1 MNDYFIHKN
10 CKYTDLLSNLHHG
23 FKKNPLYLP
32 NNKLGG
38 FCIDNKKLYKSILK
52 NNILHD
58 YESDLDPTN
67 LYSNYIYKTRYSR
80 SNAFNIKI
88 DEYTLKRK
96 SVVYRND
103 ENIDWGGYFNDSDK
117 NEYCYNYT
125 LGNDD
130 RYKNR
135 EDESINK
142 KYAHRNKTNI
152 SNNNMNNNV
161 KKPTN
166 FMKNKKVKNYKN
178 EYRIFT
184 NDSDNSVLV
193 SSSDDYSSS
202 EIEILAES
210 ASKHIDLKENVK
222 KNVTVEDPFGYS
234 SLFYPPFL
242 FNKERKNKKNK
253 LNTYKLNE
261 CYRILSA
268 PGIAD
273 DFYLNILD
281 WSSRNII
288 AVGIDDKLC
297 LYNNNTNKSCILFEI
312 KKLKQIKKKKK
323 KKKNDIKKY
332 ITSVKWNL
340 FSNIL
345 AVGLSDGK
353 VTIWD
358 VEKGMKIR
366 KYKNHTLRVGTL
378 GWYYFNLS
386 SGSKDTQIVTCDI
399 RCKESNY
406 NYNKNNVIIK
416 HTSEVCGLQ
425 YNNDGKQLASGS
437 NDNSVY
443 IWDTR
448 TDTINNN
455 NNNRNALFHLEKHK
469 AAVKAIS
476 YCPHKNNLLAT
487 GGGTADQKIYFWN
500 TNTGECID
508 EIDTKTQVSNIMW
521 LKCKNRIVSTH
532 SYLSTQII
540 FWDYPDL
547 NKLTTLTGHK
557 SRVLYAA
564 LSPDHTSLITASP
577 DETIRFWNIF
587 PKQNNTDFAMLSP
600 FTNSYEIVR

>member
-1 MNDYFIHKN
+1 MTTLFIK
-10 CKYTDLLSNLHHG
+10 TV
-23 FKKNPLYLP
+23 
-32 NNKLGG
+32 
-38 FCIDNKKLYKSILK
+38 
-52 NNILHD
+52 NI
-58 YESDLDPTN
+58 P
-67 LYSNYIYKTRYSR
+67 
-80 SNAFNIKI
+80 
-88 DEYTLKRK
+88 
-96 SVVYRND
+96 
-103 ENIDWGGYFNDSDK
+103 
-117 NEYCYNYT
+117 
-125 LGNDD
+125 
-130 RYKNR
+130 
-135 EDESINK
+135 
-142 KYAHRNKTNI
+142 I
-152 SNNNMNNNV
+152 S
-161 KKPTN
+161 
-166 FMKNKKVKNYKN
+166 
-178 EYRIFT
+178 
-184 NDSDNSVLV
+184 
-193 SSSDDYSSS
+193 
-202 EIEILAES
+202 
-210 ASKHIDLKENVK
+210 
-222 KNVTVEDPFGYS
+222 
-234 SLFYPPFL
+234 
-242 FNKERKNKKNK
+242 
-253 LNTYKLNE
+253 
-261 CYRILSA
+261 
-268 PGIAD
+268 
-273 DFYLNILD
+273 
-281 WSSRNII
+281 
-288 AVGIDDKLC
+288 
-297 LYNNNTNKSCILFEI
+297 
-312 KKLKQIKKKKK
+312 
-323 KKKNDIKKY
+323 
-332 ITSVKWNL
+332 
-340 FSNIL
+340 
-345 AVGLSDGK
+345 VGLSDGK